1 MKRMTQKEFKDSCGS
16 NCPVCR
22 SNNTDTENVG
32 YLEMEMKCL
41 DCGSEWTEQHRMVG
55 YELTKKGK
63 EGSLI
68 MPPDEREE
76 RWEKGEI
83 IVGGKL
89 GVFKTIKTDEEI

>member
-1 MKRMTQKEFKDSCGS
+1 MKRMTQKEFKDSNGS

-22 SNNTDTENVG
+22 SNNTDTENVLF
-32 YLEMEMKCL
+32 LEVEMKCL
-41 DCGSEWTEQHRMVG
+41 DCGSEWDEQHRMVG

-76 RWEKGEI
+76 RWERGELML
-83 IVGGKL
+83 GGKL
-89 GVFKTIKTDEEI
+89 CVVKTNKTEEVI

>member
-22 SNNTDTENVG
+22 SNNTDTVNVLF
-32 YLEMEMKCL
+32 LEVEMKCL
-41 DCGSEWTEQHRMVG
+41 DCGSEWTELHRMVG

-68 MPPDEREE
+68 MPPNEREQ
-76 RWEKGEI
+76 RWERGEI
-83 IVGGKL
+83 ILGGNL
-89 GVFKTIKTDEEI
+89 FVFKSNKTEEV

>member
-22 SNNTDTENVG
+22 SNNTDTQNVG
-32 YLEMEMKCL
+32 FLEMEMECL
-41 DCGSEWTEQHRMVG
+41 DCGSEWTEVHKMVG

-76 RWEKGEI
+76 RWARGELMLGGNLVTFKTNEEKGE
-83 IVGGKL
+83 
-89 GVFKTIKTDEEI
+89 